1 MSYIYPNTDIV
12 LCRDVPLDDTYINTL
27 TFSNANAQQAYFINK
42 AYKTVQNNSY
52 QRTMDGKLRIQ
63 CSIGEAMT
71 CNYLYFRNNS
81 FENKII
87 YCFITG
93 WKYINN
99 ETTEITY
106 EVDAFQT
113 FWYDIRWL
121 DCFVE
126 REHTNDDTIGA
137 NLIPENLE
145 IGDYK
150 VAARTVIQPTYQ
162 EGVVDATGCL
172 LLFTTFNYDTDL
184 TPFTGDFHN
193 FVFTGLNMLVITST
207 QVLHEFMDRVQRA
220 NKMDGVIAAYMIPF
234 TPATYENISWD
245 KNVSKNTSSIDG
257 YVPKNNKLF
266 TAPYNILRVTSD
278 CDSQEYKWE
287 NFYGSNQGYV
297 QFRMVGTSSPEPSL
311 TLMPVDYEI
320 SSGNIAYPNRMTI
333 KGFPQVALDADVY
346 KVYLAQNAAS
356 LPTSM
361 ISSGIGTVLRAAG
374 SALSGDVGGVA
385 NSIANFEES
394 VANKLAQLHDIST
407 KPPQLNGTQTT
418 CADYSLGLKNFIA
431 EALTIKQQ
439 FARVIDGYFTM
450 FGYATHLV
458 KTPNITGRRFWNYIK
473 TKGLT
478 VDGISVPSV
487 YLDAI
492 NKACNTGITFW
503 HINNSAGITDI
514 VGKYT
519 TLNNVIE

>member
-12 LCRDVPLDDTYINTL
+12 LCRDVPLDDTYVNTL
-27 TFSNANAQQAYFINK
+27 TFASQSSQQSYFLNK
-42 AYKTVQNNSY
+42 AYKTLQNNSY

-63 CSIGEAMT
+63 CSMSEAML
-71 CNYLYFRNNS
+71 CNYLYFRNVS
-81 FENKII
+81 FENKYF

-99 ETTEITY
+99 ETTEISY

-137 NLIPENLE
+137 NIIPENLE
-145 IGDYK
+145 IGDY
-150 VAARTVIQPTYQ
+150 VVNERTVIQPTYI
-162 EGVVDATGCL
+162 ENVVDATGCL
-172 LLFTTFNYDTDL
+172 LLFTTFNNDNDL

-193 FVFTGLNMLVITST
+193 FVFTGLNMLIVRST
-207 QVLHEFMDRVQRA
+207 QALQDFLNRVINA
-220 NKMDGVIAAYMIPF
+220 NKITGIIAAYMIPF
-234 TPATYENISWD
+234 TPATYENITWD
-245 KNVSKNTSSIDG
+245 KPVRRNNSSIDG

-266 TAPYNILRVTSD
+266 TSPYTALRVTSD
-278 CDSQEYKWE
+278 ADSQEYKWE
-287 NFYGSNQGYV
+287 NFRGNDQNYV
-297 QFRMVGTSSPEPSL
+297 WFRMVGTSSPEPSL
-311 TLMPVDYEI
+311 TLIPMEYEI
-320 SSGNIAYPNRMTI
+320 GNGNFSYPNRMTI
-333 KGFPQVALDADVY
+333 KNYPQVALDADVF
-346 KVYLAQNAAS
+346 KVYMAQNAAS
-356 LPTSM
+356 LPVSM
-361 ISSGIGTVLRAAG
+361 ISSGFNAG
-374 SALSGDVGGVA
+374 MGLGGALVSGNVQGVF
-385 NSIANFEES
+385 NSIGNFVET
-394 VANKLAQLHDIST
+394 VGNKVAQLHDIST
-407 KPPQLNGTQTT
+407 KPPQLNGTQSS
-418 CADYSLGLKNFIA
+418 CADYSLALKNFFA
-431 EALTIKQQ
+431 ESLTIKRQ
-439 FARVIDGYFTM
+439 FAQVIDNYFTV
-450 FGYATHLV
+450 FGYTTHLV

-473 TKGLT
+473 TVGLT

-492 NKACNTGITFW
+492 NKACNNGITFW

>member
-1 MSYIYPNTDIV
+1 MAYIYPNTDIV
-12 LCRDVPLDDTYINTL
+12 LCRDVPLDDTYVNTL
-27 TFSNANAQQAYFINK
+27 TFANQSSQQSYFYSK
-42 AYKTVQNNSY
+42 AYKTLTNNSY
-52 QRTMDGKLRIQ
+52 QRTMEGKLRIQ
-63 CSIGEAMT
+63 CSMSEAML
-71 CNYLYFRNNS
+71 CNYMYFRNVS
-81 FENKII
+81 FENKYF

-99 ETTEITY
+99 ETTEISY

-126 REHTNDDTIGA
+126 REHVNDDTIGA
-137 NLIPENLE
+137 NIVPENLE

-150 VAARTVIQPTYQ
+150 VAQRTVIQPTPI
-162 EGVVDATGCL
+162 ENVVDAGGCL
-172 LLFTTFNYDTDL
+172 MLFTTFNNDET
-184 TPFTGDFHN
+184 FSNFVGDFHN
-193 FVFTGLNMLVITST
+193 FVFTGLNLLIITST
-207 QVLHEFMDRVQRA
+207 QVLQNFMAKAIQL
-220 NKMDGVIAAYMIPF
+220 NKIDGIIAAYMIPF
-234 TPATYENISWD
+234 TPRTYENITWD
-245 KNVSKNTSSIDG
+245 KLVPRNTANIDG

-311 TLMPVDYEI
+311 SLMPVDYEI
-320 SSGNIAYPNRMTI
+320 TSGNIAYPNRMTI

-361 ISSGIGTVLRAAG
+361 ISSGVGTVLSAAG
-374 SALSGDVGGVA
+374 AAFSGNIGGIL
-385 NSIANFEES
+385 NSVANFEES
-394 VANKLAQLHDIST
+394 VANKIAQLHDIST
-407 KPPQLNGTQTT
+407 KPPQLNGTQST
-418 CADYSLGLKNFIA
+418 CADYSLGVKNFFA

-450 FGYATHLV
+450 FGYAVHLV

-492 NKACNTGITFW
+492 NKACNNGITFW